1 MGKHIRNVSF
11 LDLTSALP
19 EVLADIST
27 IRNVSFLLYTDK
39 QAPLIAHVTM
49 QNISNTVHVPD
60 HFKLINGGL
69 EVDKNY
75 LSCLKEPLFLLIN
88 GQLIVEDGVSQEDV
102 ESGISGLHINGD
114 IICPERLKGIIREKI
129 QVHNGKLFS
138 YLDNVLLINS
148 DLHIDEAYLQSIDR
162 STRLVITGNAW
173 LTSVFDEKL
182 LAEKLESLE
191 VWGKAVFREEC
202 MEIMNRKLVNREK
215 CSLTIIPR
223 GSVYMDK
230 ELHIDSISI
239 KKYNQAKL
247 YATNKLWIDDD
258 VTEELLRQ
266 HILRINAVEMVIARN
281 ELRPALLEILDQA
294 NVTFLTY
301 TDRLLVIEGE
311 HWLTSTELKYTS
323 GKISMIVNG
332 ALDIDSSISADTLYE
347 KIEYIYNFGEII
359 TNGEQYGVIQVKL
372 RTNNGCVTQRD
383 ESKSEEHEMKEVVEK
398 IEQVQENGN
407 AMDGVVIANVIYLR
421 L

>member
-49 QNISNTVHVPD
+49 QNISNTVHVPE
-60 HFKLINGGL
+60 HFKMINGGL

-75 LSCLKEPLFLLIN
+75 LCSLKEPLFLLIN
-88 GQLIVEDGVSQEDV
+88 GQLIIEEGVSKDDV
-102 ESGISGLHINGD
+102 ESGISGLHINGN
-114 IICPERLKGIIREKI
+114 IICPESLKGIIQEKI
-129 QVHNGKLFS
+129 QVHNGKLLS
-138 YLDNVLLINS
+138 YMDNVLLINR
-148 DLHIDEAYLQSIDR
+148 DLHFDEAYLQSIDR

-173 LTSVFDEKL
+173 LTSVFDEAL
-182 LAEKLESLE
+182 LAEKLESMQ
-191 VWGKAVFREEC
+191 VWGKAVVREEY
-202 MEIMNRKLVNREK
+202 MEILNRKLVSREK
-215 CSLTIIPR
+215 CSLTIIPK
-223 GSVYMDK
+223 GAVYMDK

-247 YATNKLWIDDD
+247 YATDKLWIDDD

-266 HILRINAVEMVIARN
+266 HISRIYAIEMIIARN
-281 ELRPALLEILDQA
+281 ELRPALLEILDQD
-294 NVTFLTY
+294 NVNFLTY

-311 HWLTSTELKYTS
+311 HWLTPTELKYTS

-332 ALDIDSSISADTLYE
+332 ALDIDSSIPADTLYE
-347 KIEYIYNFGEII
+347 KVEHIYNFGEII
-359 TNGEQYGVIQVKL
+359 TNGEQYGVIQIKL
-372 RTNNGCVTQRD
+372 RTNAGCVTQRD
-383 ESKSEEHEMKEVVEK
+383 ESKPEEQEMKTIVE
-398 IEQVQENGN
+398 
-407 AMDGVVIANVIYLR
+407 DGVVIANVSYLR